1 MIDFDELCGARQL
14 VLIVVLGTVLL
25 GCTTTHVQAVQDA
38 AAGHRLA
45 CEVARTQQL
54 TDEERAAIDA
64 ACAVRCEPTE

>member
-1 MIDFDELCGARQL
+1 MRALL
-14 VLIVVLGTVLL
+14 VALALAFA